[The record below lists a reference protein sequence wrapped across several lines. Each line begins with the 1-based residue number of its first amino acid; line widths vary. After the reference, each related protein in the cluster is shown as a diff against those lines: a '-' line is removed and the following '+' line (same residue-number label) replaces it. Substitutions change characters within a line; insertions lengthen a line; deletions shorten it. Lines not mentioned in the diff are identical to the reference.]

1 MSSKVLPPAN
11 GKKLWRVKKTQ
22 PSRHSSISSSSTTSH
37 QSNASLN
44 SIQTSMECLNNSL
57 RIAAAA
63 SKFTIKRPPLRRP
76 KINLVNQRILFLLIY
91 LLFNPK
97 IPLMIMKKRNQ
108 NK

>member
-11 GKKLWRVKKTQ
+11 GKNYGELKTQ

-76 KINLVNQRILFLLIY
+76 KINLVNQRILFC
-91 LLFNPK
+91 
-97 IPLMIMKKRNQ
+97 
-108 NK
+108 